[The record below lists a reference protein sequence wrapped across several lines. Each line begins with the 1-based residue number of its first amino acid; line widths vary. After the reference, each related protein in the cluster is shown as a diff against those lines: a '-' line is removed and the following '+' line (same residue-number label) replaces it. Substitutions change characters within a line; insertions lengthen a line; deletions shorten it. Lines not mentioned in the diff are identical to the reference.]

1 MKKIIIILS
10 SIIVIIFIIL
20 MIFLFNTNSK
30 EKDIKEVKENE
41 TKEEIT
47 KEEDNE
53 FSKLSYY
60 KEENL
65 DRYKAYQINNSDL
78 SIEDIVTKVN
88 LNLDKEPYTD
98 TIPSTNLNTN
108 YLLVNK
114 FNYLDSNYI
123 PQENFLIS
131 LLYTYVL
138 IFLIKDKSELS
149 MNDEI
154 AMAHTVTRGCLFD
167 MRGIKTDAI
176 EACVAPQICGICIG
190 KLLSSGIPQR
200 DINLVNSELK
210 RIKRIRYYELLLYF
224 QKHPVKSMIIMA
236 IASLLL
242 NVISNL
248 ITDIIIH
255 FL

>member
-1 MKKIIIILS
+1 MVDVRLVTIGYVNFLTVEKIKNWKSQLFKVVGEIENYPLNADADLGSWGYSDEILEDELLKLDQKIS
-10 SIIVIIFIIL
+10 MRSTYKGNI
-20 MIFLFNTNSK
+20 
-30 EKDIKEVKENE
+30 DIYVYVLSVPL
-41 TKEEIT
+41 
-47 KEEDNE
+47 EDNY
-53 FSKLSYY
+53 FSRILHGNRILISYY
-60 KEENL
+60 EIRE
-65 DRYKAYQINNSDL
+65 I
-78 SIEDIVTKVN
+78 
-88 LNLDKEPYTD
+88 
-98 TIPSTNLNTN
+98 
-108 YLLVNK
+108 
-114 FNYLDSNYI
+114 LDSNYV